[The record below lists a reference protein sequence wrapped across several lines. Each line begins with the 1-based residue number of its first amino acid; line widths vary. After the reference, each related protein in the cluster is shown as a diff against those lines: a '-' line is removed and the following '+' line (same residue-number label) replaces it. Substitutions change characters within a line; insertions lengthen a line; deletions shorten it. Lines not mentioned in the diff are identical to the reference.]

1 MLVYSAG
8 EEGEEIP
15 VATVLVRQR
24 GIGYAS
30 MGFESAIHPKFYDKL
45 VSAVQQENL
54 NGVNRVRY
62 TKAEAKKGPRD
73 PAKHIPEGRSFME
86 DKKLSVEDYL
96 EVIKLSRNSEFAD
109 SMVYYK
115 GKVLGRCPKGTS
127 KIGKTCAPLETGDKQ
142 IKYKKQSLGGLA
154 SSQVKK
160 LSKAKT
166 IEQIIEAHKA
176 QEQEKEENND

>member
-1 MLVYSAG
+1 MEFKNWLQSVKDYMIDAGIKNPDAVIAKNRSLYNYFYLKKMLPEDVSLHF
-8 EEGEEIP
+8 
-15 VATVLVRQR
+15 T
-24 GIGYAS
+24 
-30 MGFESAIHPKFYDKL
+30 DKL
-45 VSAVQQENL
+45 SKP
-54 NGVNRVRY
+54 
-62 TKAEAKKGPRD
+62 TEA
-73 PAKHIPEGRSFME
+73 
-86 DKKLSVEDYL
+86 DYL
-96 EVIKLSRNSEFAD
+96 ELIKLSRNSEFAD
-109 SMVYYK
+109 SMVYYR

-127 KIGKTCAPLETGDKQ
+127 KIGKTCAPSETGDKQ